1 MLPTRQIC
9 HILAKISADCSKLHF
24 SYGDI
29 MRTVSAALLSFFLLA
44 PSALAEEASR
54 PTNRQAWLLCQ
65 GGHVEQCDRMLRS
78 QLDEETR
85 MLVEADRQFARDN
98 VSAYIRL
105 LLSACDA
112 RSNVRACDRALTY
125 NLTSAERQEALNL
138 RRSVVQRGVIRVN
151 R

>member
-1 MLPTRQIC
+1 
-9 HILAKISADCSKLHF
+9 
-24 SYGDI
+24 
-29 MRTVSAALLSFFLLA
+29 
-44 PSALAEEASR
+44 
-54 PTNRQAWLLCQ
+54 
-65 GGHVEQCDRMLRS
+65 MLRS

-85 MLVEADRQFARDN
+85 MLVEADRQFARDK

-138 RRSVVQRGVIRVN
+138 RRSVVQRGVIRVS